1 VNVSAKQFRQ
11 ADFSAQVQ
19 TTILR
24 HKIDPSRLKLELTES
39 MLQDNIEETISTM
52 LDLKQM
58 GVRFS
63 LDDFGTGY
71 SSLQYIK
78 RLPLDQ
84 LKIDRSFVNDI
95 VTDIGDKA
103 IVTAIIA
110 MALSLD
116 IDVIAEG
123 VETEAQKQLLLDLGC
138 LQFQGYLFG
147 KPVNIH
153 DFDSLL

>member
-1 VNVSAKQFRQ
+1 
-11 ADFSAQVQ
+11 
-19 TTILR
+19 
-24 HKIDPSRLKLELTES
+24 
-39 MLQDNIEETISTM
+39 
-52 LDLKQM
+52 
-58 GVRFS
+58 
-63 LDDFGTGY
+63 
-71 SSLQYIK
+71 
-78 RLPLDQ
+78 
-84 LKIDRSFVNDI
+84 VNDI

-147 KPVNIH
+147 QPVNIH
-153 DFDSLL
+153 DFDSLLLPGRYF